1 MDKSTRRVD
10 WRSLNDDLYDLG
22 YDLKNVGDRFEL
34 LAKKM
39 SWGVD
44 TEEWDQIAKMLITY
58 SKRIKQFQQDEDKG
72 EG

>member
-1 MDKSTRRVD
+1 MEKSTRQVD

-22 YDLKNVGDRFEL
+22 YDLKNVGDRLEL

-58 SKRIKQFQQDEDKG
+58 SKRIKQFQQDQDKG
-72 EG
+72 EC

>member
-1 MDKSTRRVD
+1 MEKSTRRVD

-22 YDLKNVGDRFEL
+22 YDLKNVGDRFES

-58 SKRIKQFQQDEDKG
+58 SKRIKQFQQDEG
-72 EG
+72 EK